1 MFPLRRPRRNRNSE
15 TLRTLISENTVPIT
29 SLIVPIFL
37 QDGKKKKIEIKSMP
51 DYFRFSIDLA
61 LKEVEECI
69 KLGLK
74 TFILF
79 PQIDEGLK
87 NKKATYSFA
96 KNSFYLKAISEI
108 KKYFPET
115 VLITDVALD
124 PYSSDGHDG
133 LVQNGKILND
143 ETLEILGKMAVAQA
157 DAGADIIGPSDMM
170 DGRVQSIR
178 NYLDTYK
185 HKEIPIMSYTAKYAS
200 AYYGPFRDAL
210 NSAPKFG
217 DKKSYQ
223 MNPAN
228 SREALIE
235 AEQDFLEGAD
245 ILLVK
250 PALHYLDIIFQ
261 LNSNYNIPIFSYH
274 VSGEYSMLKY
284 AALNGILDE
293 KLAVEECFLSL
304 RRAGS
309 TAIISYYAKFFAKT
323 RSLV

>member
-15 TLRTLISENTVPIT
+15 TLRTLISENTVPLS

-37 QDGKKKKIEIKSMP
+37 QDGKNKKIEIKSMP

-61 LKEVEECI
+61 VKEVEQCL

-79 PQIDEGLK
+79 PQIEDGLK
-87 NKKATYSFA
+87 NKKATYSIA

-108 KKYFPET
+108 KKQFPET
-115 VLITDVALD
+115 VLITDVAMD

-133 LVQNGKILND
+133 FVQNGKILND
-143 ETLEILGKMAVAQA
+143 ETLDILGKMAVAQV
-157 DAGADIIGPSDMM
+157 DSGADIIGPSDMM

-178 NYLDTYK
+178 KYLDTHK

-210 NSAPKFG
+210 NSAPKSG
-217 DKKSYQ
+217 DKKTYQ

-228 SREALIE
+228 SKEALI
-235 AEQDFLEGAD
+235 DFLEGAD

-261 LNSNYNIPIFSYH
+261 LNRSYNIPIFSYH

-304 RRAGS
+304 KRAGS

-323 RSLV
+323 RSLT